1 MIRKNLFRILPFL
14 LLTILFVAG
23 LISTLC
29 IYGKGEQHLLLN
41 AFHTPLLDCLM
52 RVMSAVA
59 EYGVYVLALVFLFR
73 KAGYSAVLAAGSLLS
88 TVVAQVV
95 KHSVNALRPLSW
107 FAQNMPEV
115 ELTLVEGVQVH
126 SYLSFPSG
134 HTTAAFALAMA
145 LVYVV
150 ETADRQKEKPQA
162 RAAWQCALFL
172 LAALCGY
179 SRIYLSQHFA
189 LDVLTGCLIGTLS
202 SLFVC
207 WLADRLG
214 LTKQSWWQWRICFSK
229 VQR

>member
-1 MIRKNLFRILPFL
+1 MAG
-14 LLTILFVAG
+14 LTI
-23 LISTLC
+23 TLC
-29 IYGKGEQHLLLN
+29 LYGKGEQHLLLN
-41 AFHTPLLDCLM
+41 AFHAPLLDYAMRLM
-52 RVMSAVA
+52 SLVA
-59 EYGVYVLALVFLFR
+59 EYGVYVLIVVFLFF
-73 KAGYSAVLAAGSLLS
+73 KVGNSAVLAAGSLLS

-115 ELTLVEGVQVH
+115 ELPLVEGVQVH

-150 ETADRQKEKPQA
+150 ETADRLKEKPQA
-162 RAAWQCALFL
+162 RVAWQCALFL

-202 SLFVC
+202 SLAAC
-207 WLADRLG
+207 WFADHMQLP
-214 LTKQSWWQWRICFSK
+214 KQSWWKWHICFSK